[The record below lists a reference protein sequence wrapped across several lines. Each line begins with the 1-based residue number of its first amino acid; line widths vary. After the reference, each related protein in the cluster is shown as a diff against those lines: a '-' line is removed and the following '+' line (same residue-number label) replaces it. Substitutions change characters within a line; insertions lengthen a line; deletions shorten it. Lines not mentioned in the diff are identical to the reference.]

1 MSAIKD
7 QIGVWREAL
16 DEIGVTYEIQTGAY
30 DDWSIHAGLP
40 YTKTEEEGD
49 TA

>member
-7 QIGVWREAL
+7 AAARWGRAL
-16 DEIGVTYEIQTGAY
+16 DDIGVTYEIQTGTY

-40 YTKTEEEGD
+40 YTKTEEEGG